1 MPEARLIARAAYVA
15 LAATDSL
22 LAGRTG
28 VKARRARLVTK
39 PLLMPALATV
49 TTLGTRTAPA
59 PPPALVARTLAAQA
73 FSWGGDLALLRKSQ
87 GAFLTGVG
95 SFFAAHVAYLS
106 AFGSARH
113 PHVRLNDTGPK
124 VAAASWVVT
133 APVMA
138 FAAGRK
144 DPALGVSV
152 AAYSAALAAMFGAST
167 VIDPE
172 LPLSARRRIALGTS
186 LFLLSDSLLGA
197 QEFLRRER
205 SPKLEVAVMA
215 TYTAGQWFI
224 ADGVSR
230 ATQRP

>member
-59 PPPALVARTLAAQA
+59 PPPALAARTLAAPA

-106 AFGSARH
+106 AFGSARD
-113 PHVRLNDTGPK
+113 PHARLNDTGPK
-124 VAAASWVVT
+124 VATASWVVT

-152 AAYSAALAAMFGAST
+152 AVYSAALAAMFCAST
-167 VIDPE
+167 VLDPE

-230 ATQRP
+230 ATQRR

>member
-1 MPEARLIARAAYVA
+1 MPEARLLARAAYVA
-15 LAATDSL
+15 LAITDSY

-28 VKARRARLVTK
+28 VKARRARFVTK

-49 TTLGTRTAPA
+49 TTLGTRAAPA
-59 PPPALVARTLAAQA
+59 PLPALASRTLAAQA
-73 FSWGGDLALLRKSQ
+73 FSWGGDVALLRKSQ
-87 GAFLTGVG
+87 GALLTGVG

-106 AFGSARH
+106 AFGSARD
-113 PHVRLNDTGPK
+113 PEARLNDTGPML
-124 VAAASWVVT
+124 AAASWGAT

-144 DPALGVSV
+144 EPALGVPV

-167 VIDPE
+167 VLDPE
-172 LPLSARRRIALGTS
+172 LPQAARRRIALGTS
-186 LFLLSDSLLGA
+186 LFLLSDTLLGA
-197 QEFLRRER
+197 QEFLRRTP
-205 SPKLEVAVMA
+205 SPRLEVAVMA

-230 ATQRP
+230 AT

>member
-1 MPEARLIARAAYVA
+1 M
-15 LAATDSL
+15 
-22 LAGRTG
+22 
-28 VKARRARLVTK
+28 
-39 PLLMPALATV
+39 
-49 TTLGTRTAPA
+49 
-59 PPPALVARTLAAQA
+59 
-73 FSWGGDLALLRKSQ
+73 
-87 GAFLTGVG
+87 
-95 SFFAAHVAYLS
+95 
-106 AFGSARH
+106 
-113 PHVRLNDTGPK
+113 
-124 VAAASWVVT
+124 AAASWVVT

-167 VIDPE
+167 VLDPE
-172 LPLSARRRIALGTS
+172 LPPSARRRIALGTS

-205 SPKLEVAVMA
+205 SPKLEVAVMT

-230 ATQRP
+230 ATQRR